1 MKNEESKTAEEKA
14 IELTPEQEEAL
25 LKSFEEAKQPIK
37 LTDGKFT
44 LGEREIDIMS
54 LSKKYREQLI
64 FRMMCHEVS
73 YARSIHQD
81 LVDVMKLV
89 MILLKRFGVEDIIK
103 ATEELEMELV
113 KKFQDQTKEKAE
125 KN

>member
-64 FRMMCHEVS
+64 FRMLCHEVS
-73 YARSIHQD
+73 YSRSIHQD

-113 KKFQDQTKEKAE
+113 KKFQDQTKEK
-125 KN
+125 N

>member
-64 FRMMCHEVS
+64 FRMLCHEVS
-73 YARSIHQD
+73 YSRSIHQD

-89 MILLKRFGVEDIIK
+89 MILLKRFGVKDIIK

-113 KKFQDQTKEKAE
+113 KKFQDQTKEK
-125 KN
+125 N

>member
-1 MKNEESKTAEEKA
+1 MKSEESKTAEEKA

-64 FRMMCHEVS
+64 FRMLCHEVS
-73 YARSIHQD
+73 YSRSIHQD

-113 KKFQDQTKEKAE
+113 KKFQDQTKEK
-125 KN
+125 N